1 MTRTSSGLSAG
12 NDSTFDPHILQRV
25 GADHWWARLDKEK
38 RLTEDHV
45 TFGYWTMPFRTVERV
60 LSGAGA
66 LLRACGVWEAGLK
79 HALEYRLRE
88 NRLIPARRSASFGGY
103 RILHLSDLHVEGIA
117 DGGRSLRRL
126 IRSVRADL
134 CVLTGDFRYRE
145 KGDSGPAVR
154 LTTEIL
160 EGSSFAD
167 GTYAVLGNHDSIHM
181 VQAFESAGIRVL
193 LNEGVGIRRGS
204 AQLWLA
210 GVDDPHY
217 YRLHD
222 MSKALA
228 AAPADALRILL
239 AHSPE
244 AAQEAEQHGADIYLC
259 GHAHGG
265 QICLPGGRPIIAN
278 LKLPR
283 KYFAGAWTHGR
294 MLGYTS
300 RGSGASGL
308 PVRYFSHPEVTVH
321 IIH

>member
-1 MTRTSSGLSAG
+1 MKRTSSGPSAG
-12 NDSTFDPHILQRV
+12 NDSTFDPRILQRV

-38 RLTEDHV
+38 RLTEDQV

-60 LSGAGA
+60 LSGVGA
-66 LLRACGVWEAGLK
+66 LLRAVGAWEAGLK

-88 NRLIPARRSASFGGY
+88 NRLIHARRPRSFGGY
-103 RILHLSDLHVEGIA
+103 RILHLSDLHVEGIT
-117 DGGRSLRRL
+117 DGGRSLRQL

-134 CVLTGDFRYRE
+134 CVLTGDFRYHE

-154 LTTEIL
+154 LTTGIL
-160 EGSSFAD
+160 EGTSFAD

-193 LNEGVGIRRGS
+193 LNEGVGIRRGEGR
-204 AQLWLA
+204 LWLA

-217 YRLHD
+217 YQLHD
-222 MSKALA
+222 LGKALA
-228 AAPADALRILL
+228 PAPSDALKILL
-239 AHSPE
+239 AHSPDV
-244 AAQEAEQHGADIYLC
+244 AQEAEKHGADIYLC

-265 QICLPGGRPIIAN
+265 QICLPGGFPLIAN
-278 LKLPR
+278 LRVAR
-283 KYFAGAWTHGR
+283 KYFAGAWAHGR
-294 MLGYTS
+294 MIGYTS

-321 IIH
+321 IID